1 MGAFMPDV
9 ALEDPIRSGV
19 VTQSN
24 ASHLGVAIMVL
35 FALISAIIVFQHPGI
50 SGLEYQP
57 VAAILTGR

>member
-1 MGAFMPDV
+1 
-9 ALEDPIRSGV
+9 
-19 VTQSN
+19 
-24 ASHLGVAIMVL
+24 MVL

>member
-1 MGAFMPDV
+1 MPDV
-9 ALEDPIRSGV
+9 ALEDPIGSGA

-24 ASHLGVAIMVL
+24 ASHFGVAIMVL
-35 FALISAIIVFQHPGI
+35 FALISAIIVCQHPGI